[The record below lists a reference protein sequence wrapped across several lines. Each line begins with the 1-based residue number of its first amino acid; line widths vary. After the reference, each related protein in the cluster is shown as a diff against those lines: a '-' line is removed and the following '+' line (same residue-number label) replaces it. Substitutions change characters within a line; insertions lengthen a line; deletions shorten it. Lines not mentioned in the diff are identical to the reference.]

1 MISREQFAITKIK
14 PRSGASFAVSISVEV
29 KGDSWLLELKKTDE
43 KVVGPK
49 RLRLA
54 ITQLVLGNAAWIQK
68 LRNGH
73 IVNLEI
79 FKKASRCSTTKRSRE
94 ATVNASSCRR

>member
-29 KGDSWLLELKKTDE
+29 KKDSWLLELKKTDE

-54 ITQLVLGNAAWIQK
+54 LTQLVLGNAAWIQK

-73 IVNLEI
+73 IVGKPSSDLPPICDYHIGIKNPSLNR
-79 FKKASRCSTTKRSRE
+79 A
-94 ATVNASSCRR
+94 VNP